1 MASRYH
7 GVSPDTYKRMILDA
21 GEVRV
26 NFQSIGHPG
35 IRLGATRGGS
45 EFVIEPDMREM
56 VVDGAPGPVMGAE
69 RMVKINAKLTCN
81 FVEFNEEILKMAMPG
96 CTTFDALAIS
106 DNLKGISRAMKLWAD
121 NGSYLDPYYDN
132 IVLFAEVAGTSKPL
146 ICGIRNALAT
156 GKFDLSMEDKN
167 EAVVKVEFHAHFDPE
182 LLEDGDSTE
191 PWIFYYPDTFV
202 VATTTGTTWV
212 PTTPAPTT
220 TPI

>member
-1 MASRYH
+1 LMEHR
-7 GVSPDTYKRMILDA
+7 GRLW
-21 GEVRV
+21 VR
-26 NFQSIGHPG
+26 
-35 IRLGATRGGS
+35 L
-45 EFVIEPDMREM
+45 E
-56 VVDGAPGPVMGAE
+56 
-69 RMVKINAKLTCN
+69 CN
-81 FVEFNEEILKMAMPG
+81 FVEFNENILKMAMPG
-96 CTTFDALAIS
+96 CETFTALAIS

-121 NGSYLDPYYDN
+121 GGSYLDPYYDN
-132 IVLFAEVAGTSKPL
+132 VVLFAEVAGTTKPL

-212 PTTPAPTT
+212 PTTPAGGTYGPTT
-220 TPI
+220 TPD